1 MRDRFGSL
9 AKAVSRF
16 KDRADFRRR
25 EDFIDGALGL
35 DRGDI
40 GRSLGVPKGAFGQAV
55 PIFEDLAGLAQGS
68 EETFAGFEL
77 LQKLGCAGAG
87 EVVKF
92 YEDYLFDVG
101 VGPAPFQDDII
112 EQFELVLGENFSGE
126 FPGFNPH
133 SAHGEDQT
141 GSAIAKMLLGPVFID

>member
-1 MRDRFGSL
+1 MT
-9 AKAVSRF
+9 A
-16 KDRADFRRR
+16 
-25 EDFIDGALGL
+25 
-35 DRGDI
+35 
-40 GRSLGVPKGAFGQAV
+40 GRSWFHCSSLL
-55 PIFEDLAGLAQGS
+55 ILLAL
-68 EETFAGFEL
+68 FAALIAGML
-77 LQKLGCAGAG
+77 LLTALGCAGAG